1 MLLTNFHFFSFL
13 QQILF
18 TTKFFLSS
26 EEVPY
31 QAKSLGYYTKYLLK
45 KIVALALC
53 LVLALSLCAT
63 AFAAGFSGA
72 TLNDATAAA
81 KDGKVTTTITK
92 IQDARSDATNSYAP
106 LYLLTVTTK
115 DSAGTVT
122 GTTTKNAVEMAD
134 ANGADIYYVEGSAVR
149 YFQEVSAAPAATVKV
164 KAATVVTKKS
174 EVKCG
179 VILAHEDDDVYVT
192 SDDAYYVADPA
203 GSVQALVG
211 DKYVKVTLKTA
222 TATTVSAVN
231 DSAFTMPVAG
241 VIYEVKH
248 DYKADT
254 TTVNG
259 ETTVTKVYC
268 NDANCKI
275 NFKFVVGSETKA
287 IKELGV
293 GNYVDTGL
301 THNGSSIFVAKTGS
315 TTGTTSGSKVDSAKT
330 FDAGIALYVGMSISA
345 VAGSAVV
352 IGKKK
357 EF

>member
-1 MLLTNFHFFSFL
+1 M
-13 QQILF
+13 
-18 TTKFFLSS
+18 
-26 EEVPY
+26 
-31 QAKSLGYYTKYLLK
+31 K

-63 AFAAGFSGA
+63 AMAAGFSGA
-72 TLNDATAAA
+72 TLDDATAAA

-115 DSAGTVT
+115 DSAGNITN
-122 GTTTKNAVEMAD
+122 TTTKNAVEMAD

-149 YFQEVSAAPAATVKV
+149 YFKDVTAAPAATVKV

-192 SDDAYYVADPA
+192 SSGDYYLAG
-203 GSVQALVG
+203 GSVQAIVG
-211 DKYVKVTLKTA
+211 DKYVMVTAVSA
-222 TATTVSAVN
+222 TSTTVSQVN
-231 DSAFTMPVAG
+231 DSTFTMPTAG
-241 VIYEVKH
+241 TIYEVKH
-248 DYKADT
+248 DYKFDT
-254 TTVNG
+254 TSVNG

-268 NDANCKI
+268 NDASCKI

-301 THNGSSIFVAKTGS
+301 THNGSKIFVAKTGT

-352 IGKKK
+352 IGKNK

>member
-1 MLLTNFHFFSFL
+1 M
-13 QQILF
+13 
-18 TTKFFLSS
+18 
-26 EEVPY
+26 
-31 QAKSLGYYTKYLLK
+31 K

-63 AFAAGFSGA
+63 AFAAGFSGD
-72 TLNDATAAA
+72 TLDAATAAA

-115 DSAGTVT
+115 DSAGNIIN
-122 GTTTKNAVEMAD
+122 TTTQNAVEMAD
-134 ANGADIYYVEGSAVR
+134 ENGADIYYVEGSAVR
-149 YFQEVSAAPAATVKV
+149 YFKGVTAAPAATVKV

-192 SDDAYYVADPA
+192 SADEYYVADSTSSTMA
-203 GSVQALVG
+203 IVG
-211 DKYVKVTLKTA
+211 DKYVMVASKAA

-231 DSAFTMPVAG
+231 DSTFIMPTAG
-241 VIYEVKH
+241 SIYEVKH
-248 DYKADT
+248 AYKADT

-268 NDANCKI
+268 NDANCKAT
-275 NFKFVVGSETKA
+275 FKFVVGSETKA

-301 THNGSSIFVAKTGS
+301 THGGSNIFVAKTGS
-315 TTGTTSGSKVDSAKT
+315 TTGTTSGNKVDSAKT